1 MSVAQR
7 SEGGGRGMTCSP
19 DDLPV
24 TCSPD
29 DHVMTPWSP
38 PGDYLLFPLFGNL
51 LFWMSPPPPP
61 VLVFYCLWTCI
72 PTSLLVSVL
81 PPQLLSYHSI
91 LIVVTCAKALNK
103 RSNISVTENNMLYQ
117 AKI

>member
-7 SEGGGRGMTCSP
+7 SEGGGRGMTCSPDDLPVTCSP

-51 LFWMSPPPPP
+51 LFWMIPPPPP
-61 VLVFYCLWTCI
+61 VLVFYCL
-72 PTSLLVSVL
+72 
-81 PPQLLSYHSI
+81 
-91 LIVVTCAKALNK
+91 
-103 RSNISVTENNMLYQ
+103 
-117 AKI
+117 

>member
-29 DHVMTPWSP
+29 DPPMTP
-38 PGDYLLFPLFGNL
+38 L
-51 LFWMSPPPPP
+51 
-61 VLVFYCLWTCI
+61 
-72 PTSLLVSVL
+72 
-81 PPQLLSYHSI
+81 
-91 LIVVTCAKALNK
+91 VTCSLDDP
-103 RSNISVTENNMLYQ
+103 R
-117 AKI
+117 